1 MKKWLAT
8 LLLLPTLAFA
18 AGSNIPLD
26 EAGIDLKDK
35 ESLQRGAQTFMNYCL
50 GCHQMQYQRY
60 QRTFEDIGVPLD
72 IGEQY
77 LQFTGEKVS
86 DYITSNMPYESA
98 ATWFGAPPPD
108 LTLVNRVRGSDW
120 LYTYMRTFYVDASRP
135 FGVNNLTFPN
145 VGMPHVLEGLQ
156 GTPRLATEMRMIDG
170 EMTEVDVGL
179 RTDGNGKLT
188 SDEYDQTIRDLVNFL
203 AYTGEPS
210 RLQSEKIGKGVLI
223 FILIFFVFAYLLKKD
238 YWKDVKK

>member
-1 MKKWLAT
+1 MKKWLTT

-60 QRTFEDIGVPLD
+60 QRTFEDIGVPLE

-156 GTPRLATEMRMIDG
+156 GTPRLASEMRMIDG

>member
-1 MKKWLAT
+1 MKKWLTT

-60 QRTFEDIGVPLD
+60 QRTFEDIGVPLE